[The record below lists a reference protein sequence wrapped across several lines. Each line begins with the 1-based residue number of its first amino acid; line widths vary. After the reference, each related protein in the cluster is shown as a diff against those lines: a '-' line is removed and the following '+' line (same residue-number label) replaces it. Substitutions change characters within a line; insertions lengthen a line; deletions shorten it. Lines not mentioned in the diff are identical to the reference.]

1 MVQLIVGKKG
11 EGKTKVLLDKVNAE
25 VKQANGT
32 LVYLDKSRKHMF
44 ELNNKVRLI
53 DMSEYDIQNSSEFVG
68 FLSGI
73 VSQDNDLEKMYLD
86 SFLKIS
92 RAEEDEIGPVLDRL
106 EAMGEKYQVSF
117 IVSISIDEA
126 DLYFQEKFFHEGSGK
141 IKFLCPAGQR
151 DRQLL
156 PHGFQSHPLGYCS
169 LPRKD
174 FWQFLLPKEHLLLPM
189 FLTF

>member
-68 FLSGI
+68 FLSGV

-92 RAEEDEIGPVLDRL
+92 RAEENEISQVLDRL
-106 EAMGEKYQVSF
+106 EAMGEKYNVSF
-117 IVSISIDEA
+117 VVSISIDEA
-126 DLYFQEKFFHEGSGK
+126 DL
-141 IKFLCPAGQR
+141 P
-151 DRQLL
+151 DNM
-156 PHGFQSHPLGYCS
+156 
-169 LPRKD
+169 KD
-174 FWQFLLPKEHLLLPM
+174 KVIS
-189 FLTF
+189 